1 MENGKDTAAASQR
14 AAAVEMAEQIRRLKA
29 IAESAGLT
37 MLRASLDEA
46 LQQAECEAQTP
57 VKGQCKSTEH
67 Y

>member
-1 MENGKDTAAASQR
+1 MKNRKDTAAASQR